1 MDHGTKKTI
10 VFASVIA
17 LAAGAGCATHHTPHS
32 EAEAQLMERQEKIK
46 TLQTSLEERDRTL
59 KQQQNQIQQ
68 LSMAAEQGK
77 KIDVA
82 APPPSSF
89 RGSEMLPPS
98 AKPGECYARVFV
110 PPVYR
115 TETLQLLKREA
126 SERVE
131 VVPAKYEWVE
141 ERVLVKEASTRLEE
155 IPATYEWVEE
165 RVLDREAHTVWKKG
179 RGLIERVDNT
189 TGEIMCLVEVPAT
202 YKTVRTRVLKTPAT
216 TREVQIPAQYSTIKV
231 RKLVSSP
238 QTKRIEIPAEHQTIT
253 KTHMVSDGHMEWR
266 SVLCETN
273 ATRQLVSSIQRALE
287 KKGHSPGPIDGIIGS
302 QTMAA
307 LSSFQ
312 KEKSL
317 PSGRLTLATLD
328 ALGVTASR

>member
-1 MDHGTKKTI
+1 
-10 VFASVIA
+10 
-17 LAAGAGCATHHTPHS
+17 
-32 EAEAQLMERQEKIK
+32 
-46 TLQTSLEERDRTL
+46 
-59 KQQQNQIQQ
+59 
-68 LSMAAEQGK
+68 
-77 KIDVA
+77 
-82 APPPSSF
+82 
-89 RGSEMLPPS
+89 
-98 AKPGECYARVFV
+98 VFV

-155 IPATYEWVEE
+155 IPATHEWVEE

-202 YKTVRTRVLKTPAT
+202 FKTVRTRILKTPAT
-216 TREVQIPAQYSTIKV
+216 TREVQIPAKYSTIKV

-302 QTMAA
+302 QTKAA
-307 LSSFQ
+307 ISSFQ
-312 KEKSL
+312 KEKNL
-317 PSGRLTLATLD
+317 PSGSLTLATLD